1 MLCASNDWRNPRV
14 SNEELCRADYIFSR
28 TFDVAKLKIEERFPE
43 KIAGVKGWN
52 SCIFEFLRI
61 ISQC

>member
-43 KIAGVKGWN
+43 KIAGVKG
-52 SCIFEFLRI
+52 
-61 ISQC
+61 